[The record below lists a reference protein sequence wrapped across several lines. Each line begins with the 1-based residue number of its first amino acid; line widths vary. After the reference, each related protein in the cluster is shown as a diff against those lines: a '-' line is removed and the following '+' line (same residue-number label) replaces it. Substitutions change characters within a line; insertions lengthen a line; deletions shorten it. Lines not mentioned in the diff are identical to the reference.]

1 MPKIVDKDKMRAEIL
16 EAAMMCFARTG
27 YQATKM
33 TDIARAAGVAKG
45 TLYLYCDGKDDL
57 ILSLIGQYFDGLRG
71 QITLLPAPQTLE
83 LYLDGLRQTVIL
95 AQRDMTSLI
104 FEVLGPGFKDPR
116 AVEIIDGFFD
126 WLARH
131 WAEHFA
137 DLAEAQEIRADCDPM
152 ALARAVIAML
162 DGVFLHLSLFDAGA
176 KIATLRRET
185 AFTMIASGLRG

>member
-16 EAAMMCFARTG
+16 EAAMLCFTRTG
-27 YQATKM
+27 YHTTKM

-57 ILSLIGQYFDGLRG
+57 ILSLIRQYFDGMRA
-71 QITLLPAPQTLE
+71 QISLLPAPRTLDQ
-83 LYLDGLRQTVIL
+83 YLESLRHTVFVGECE
-95 AQRDMTSLI
+95 ATSLV
-104 FEVLGPGFKDPR
+104 FEVLGPSFTDPQ

-131 WAEHFA
+131 WAGQFEVLVA
-137 DLAEAQEIRADCDPM
+137 AQEIRSDSDPA

-162 DGVFLHLSLFDAGA
+162 DGLFLHLTLFDPASELA
-176 KIATLRRET
+176 AARREAALT
-185 AFTMIASGLRG
+185 LIASGLRG